1 MHIFYILYKDDPSSG
16 GSFRVAQGLI
26 KGIKD
31 LDCTY
36 TICFVYGS
44 KGVIGKD
51 NPENCVYLDAIPRY
65 GYLSFI
71 KFLAIIIKK
80 KPSIIHFID
89 PVYWVQVLLIFY
101 RKKSNTTRTWSIL
114 EQS

>member
-71 KFLAIIIKK
+71 KFLAICGFKVSIIKRRRK
-80 KPSIIHFID
+80 FLSIAKRRNKCASLKST
-89 PVYWVQVLLIFY
+89 LLRNF
-101 RKKSNTTRTWSIL
+101 S
-114 EQS
+114 